1 MESDLTVLKKGA
13 GNYPFTILVIAN
25 RFLLGSDNTLSLDF
39 TRDERNV
46 FDSFCRRLILD
57 LFNALPNSRKSF
69 IQQDDGVQACIK
81 VVSLFPPLHAEP
93 NAADSLVQFGPDGRL
108 LYLQKNFQRFA
119 NRYQL
124 ETQLSIKPDVVFA
137 VSRGRAPSGYL
148 LAEPAV
154 DGPFADRGVPFQ
166 LDGAFLHHPYY
177 CQIPGGVALAMDQ
190 LSGPTAGLIAL
201 RALCGALGSD
211 KNGFVM
217 DLPTLS
223 AQYANGTKPK
233 ALPVNA
239 RYKTEGALEI
249 PGFFAN
255 YNGKSYASR
264 NARDGQIVVS
274 DLYTSEL
281 LPGGSINLL
290 DDFLIAFDRADN
302 GVVVTDKLTNDF
314 LFDRLLTK
322 IARPSAKA
330 CLLDE
335 ETT

>member
-1 MESDLTVLKKGA
+1 
-13 GNYPFTILVIAN
+13 
-25 RFLLGSDNTLSLDF
+25 
-39 TRDERNV
+39 
-46 FDSFCRRLILD
+46 
-57 LFNALPNSRKSF
+57 
-69 IQQDDGVQACIK
+69 
-81 VVSLFPPLHAEP
+81 
-93 NAADSLVQFGPDGRL
+93 
-108 LYLQKNFQRFA
+108 
-119 NRYQL
+119 
-124 ETQLSIKPDVVFA
+124 
-137 VSRGRAPSGYL
+137 
-148 LAEPAV
+148 
-154 DGPFADRGVPFQ
+154 
-166 LDGAFLHHPYY
+166 
-177 CQIPGGVALAMDQ
+177 
-190 LSGPTAGLIAL
+190 
-201 RALCGALGSD
+201 
-211 KNGFVM
+211 M

-233 ALPVNA
+233 TLPVNA

-264 NARDGQIVVS
+264 NARDGQIGVS